1 MYRPPSTLFMKYILY
16 EYTMSGEGV
25 KSLSLTLV
33 MREEGRVVG
42 GMDGTSVTELSSFI
56 VLVAFLASFRY
67 VDFATRV

>member
-1 MYRPPSTLFMKYILY
+1 M
-16 EYTMSGEGV
+16 

-33 MREEGRVVG
+33 MREEGRVVV
-42 GMDGTSVTELSSFI
+42 GMDRTSVTELSSSI